1 MKYRWKK
8 EEINYLKKEYFYKKN
23 KDLAKELKKTESS
36 IENKSYELK
45 LKKDKE
51 FYCKARKHLP
61 FEINKRTLENMYL
74 IKKISIRRI
83 AKELKI
89 SKTTIEYYLIKY
101 KIKRR
106 THSEANK
113 ERFKW
118 DSTWRKGKT
127 KDDPLIKKAIL
138 KQKETCEKNR
148 LKRIKEIESRFEM
161 SFSKLLN
168 KLYWEKELNLEEISK
183 KLGLDRKRISDF
195 FKEYDIS
202 LRPNFEYISSLK
214 GRNHSHYGKSWEEIF
229 GEEKASKLKMKVS
242 LLARKR
248 IIQRLKNNEMPFLNT
263 QIEKSL
269 ANELIKRKIPF
280 KQQFVINNRFVCDFA
295 IPNFNIIIECDGD
308 YWHANPQIY
317 NINNLDKRQKEKIKR
332 DRIKD
337 EYLIKNGWRVLRFF
351 ETDIKSSIEQCGEK
365 IERTITANL

>member
-51 FYCKARKHLP
+51 FYCKSRKHLP

-214 GRNHSHYGKSWEEIF
+214 GRNHPHYGKSWEEIF
-229 GEEKASKLKMKVS
+229 GEEK
-242 LLARKR
+242 R
-248 IIQRLKNNEMPFLNT
+248 
-263 QIEKSL
+263 
-269 ANELIKRKIPF
+269 
-280 KQQFVINNRFVCDFA
+280 
-295 IPNFNIIIECDGD
+295 
-308 YWHANPQIY
+308 
-317 NINNLDKRQKEKIKR
+317 
-332 DRIKD
+332 
-337 EYLIKNGWRVLRFF
+337 
-351 ETDIKSSIEQCGEK
+351 
-365 IERTITANL
+365 